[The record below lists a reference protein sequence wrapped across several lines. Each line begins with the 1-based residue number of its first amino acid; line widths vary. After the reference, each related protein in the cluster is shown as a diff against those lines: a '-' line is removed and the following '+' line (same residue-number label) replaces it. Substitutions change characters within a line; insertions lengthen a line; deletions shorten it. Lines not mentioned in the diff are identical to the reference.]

1 VIALT
6 DADCELCRDVGGEL
20 LYQNAQL
27 RVVWVDEPDYPGFCR
42 VVWNRHVREMTDLAA
57 DDRNLLMSA
66 VFVTESAL
74 RDFLQPD
81 KINLASLGNVT
92 PHLHWH
98 VVPRFA
104 EDRHFPAPIWAA
116 PKRPP
121 RSMISD
127 SSEAVLKQQLKERLR
142 ALLG

>member
-1 VIALT
+1 VPDQT
-6 DADCELCRDVGGEL
+6 CDLCRDVGGEL
-20 LYQNAQL
+20 LYRNERL
-27 RVVWVDEPDYPGFCR
+27 RIVWVDEPDYPGFCR
-42 VVWNRHVREMTDLAA
+42 VVWNAHVREMTDLDTDERAK
-57 DDRNLLMSA
+57 LMQA
-66 VFVTESAL
+66 VFACETAL
-74 RDFLQPD
+74 RALLQPD

-98 VVPRFA
+98 VIPRFA

-127 SSEAVLKQQLKERLR
+127 ASEAVLKEQLQAKLAA
-142 ALLG
+142 ALG